1 MTIPRK
7 LRCAVYTR
15 KSHEEGLDQAFNS
28 LDAQRDA
35 GESYVAAQKAEGWV
49 LVPDHYDDGGFTGA
63 NLERPALKRLMADIE
78 ASLIDVVVVYK
89 IDRLTRSLA
98 DFSRLIEVFD
108 KRNVSFVSVTQQFST
123 TSSMGRL
130 TLNILL
136 SFAQFEREV
145 TGERIRDKFAASKKK
160 GIWMGGYPPLGYDI
174 KNRKLV
180 INQEEAALIR
190 EIFDRF
196 LAVKSAT
203 KLADILRRRGIRT
216 KAIITQDRK
225 VRLGVPISKGYLY
238 RILTN
243 PVYIGQVR
251 HKEVLY
257 TGEHERILDQTV
269 WEQVQATFGV
279 SPRTR
284 GNIARCQTP
293 ALLRGLSCCGG
304 CSSAMTPTST
314 RKKGKLYSYY
324 AGSKFLKRECDHC
337 PIARI
342 PTSELEQ
349 VVLSQITPALCAP
362 ELIAQT
368 TQESQKY
375 DPTITDDM
383 VRQELTN
390 LERLWPEL
398 FPAEQRRIL
407 ELLIDNITVHADRI
421 DIAFKPNT
429 LTQLLQHVP
438 KQNQE
443 AA

>member
-1 MTIPRK
+1 MSIVRK

-35 GESYVAAQKAEGWV
+35 GESYIVAQKAEGWV
-49 LVPDHYDDGGFTGA
+49 LVPDRYDDGGFTGA
-63 NLERPALKRLMADIE
+63 NLERPALKRLMADIT
-78 ASLIDVVVVYK
+78 AGLVDIVVVYK

-108 KRNVSFVSVTQQFST
+108 KHNVSFVSVTQQFST

-160 GIWMGGYPPLGYDI
+160 GIWMGGYPPLGYDV
-174 KNRKLV
+174 KDRKLV
-180 INQEEAALIR
+180 INQNEAQIVR
-190 EIFDRF
+190 DVYERF
-196 LAVKSAT
+196 LVLKSVT
-203 KLADILRRRGIRT
+203 YLAAELRDQGMHT
-216 KAIITQDRK
+216 KAIVTQNGNIRD
-225 VRLGVPISKGYLY
+225 GVPISKGYLY

-251 HKEVLY
+251 YKGQTY
-257 TGEHERILDQTV
+257 KGEHTAIIDQNL
-269 WEQVQATFGV
+269 WDQVQASFGP

-284 GNIARCQTP
+284 ANTARCQTP
-293 ALLRGLSCCGG
+293 ALLKGLACCGG
-304 CSSAMTPTST
+304 CSSALTPTST

-324 AGSKFLKRECDHC
+324 AGHKYLGRECPSC
-337 PIARI
+337 PIARV
-342 PTSELEQ
+342 PAAELDH
-349 VVLSQITPALCAP
+349 LIIKQIAPSLTAP
-362 ELIAQT
+362 EMVAQT
-368 TQESQKY
+368 AKEIQKL
-375 DPTITDDM
+375 DPTITEAT
-383 VRQELTN
+383 VRQELAKF
-390 LERLWPEL
+390 EQLWPEL

-407 ELLIDNITVHADRI
+407 ELLIDKITVHGDRV
-421 DIAFKPNT
+421 DIAFKPSS
-429 LTQLLQHVP
+429 LTRLL
-438 KQNQE
+438 KE